1 MRIAVVAAFICTAAL
16 SAQAGYVVELETG
29 ETFAVESFWR
39 EGTKVHLMR
48 GGMDMIVEGS
58 RIRRLEEGG
67 EIEAMPP
74 SQPAPR
80 RREAA
85 VEEAPDAAPATAP
98 SDWTPPEAYREAT
111 RASDD
116 DERPIQEWTLD
127 ELEAEDRR
135 ASKRLLRAQ
144 QERSE
149 AKFRDISGSQRER
162 IEERFWRNKK
172 LERTVDKQLKRRVA
186 EMNGETP

>member
-1 MRIAVVAAFICTAAL
+1 MRIALVAAFICTAAF

-39 EGTKVHLMR
+39 EGSKVHLMR

-58 RIRRLEEGG
+58 RIRRLEQG
-67 EIEAMPP
+67 EVEAVPP
-74 SQPAPR
+74 SAPMPE

-85 VEEAPDAAPATAP
+85 AEEAPEAVPASAP
-98 SDWTPPEAYREAT
+98 SAWTPPDAYREAT
-111 RASDD
+111 RATDD

-127 ELEAEDRR
+127 ELEAADRR

-149 AKFRDISGSQRER
+149 AKFRDVSDSQRER

-172 LERTVDKQLKRRVA
+172 LERTVDTQLKRRVA
-186 EMNGETP
+186 ETNGETP